1 MTQQSTVRRETGSA
15 KETLRTATLAEFQA
29 VRRSRQ
35 YEQVAKQ
42 IQQLVF
48 RGVLK
53 PGDRLPAERELAT
66 KFGVSRSSVRDAIRT
81 LEVIGIVEPHQGKG
95 TVVRELSTDSLVVPL
110 TRVLLRKRE
119 LVAEL
124 LDVRKMIEPAL
135 ASRAAENA
143 TAEEIGRMEIILRRQ
158 QEKLRRGEETIEED
172 SEFHYVIA
180 LAAGNS
186 VVLKV
191 LHVLM
196 DLLRESR
203 ARSLQVLGR
212 RERSYAGHRQILRAI
227 KRRDGAAAASAARQH
242 LKEIEEI
249 TMRKL

>member
-1 MTQQSTVRRETGSA
+1 MTEQSAIKSSA
-15 KETLRTATLAEFQA
+15 RSTKERQVANLSEFRA
-29 VRRSRQ
+29 VRRARH

-42 IQQLVF
+42 IQRLVI
-48 RGVLK
+48 RGVLR
-53 PGDRLPAERELAT
+53 PGDRLPAERELAA
-66 KFGVSRSSVRDAIRT
+66 KFGVSRATIRDAIRT
-81 LEVIGIVEPHQGKG
+81 LEVIGLLEPRQGKG
-95 TVVRELSTDSLVVPL
+95 TVVREVSTDSLVVPL

-124 LDVRKMIEPAL
+124 LDVRKMLEPAL
-135 ASRAAENA
+135 ASRAAANA
-143 TAEEIGRMEIILRRQ
+143 TAEEIARMEDILRRQ
-158 QEKLRRGEETIEED
+158 QEKIRRGEETIEED

-186 VVLKV
+186 VVIKV
-191 LHVLM
+191 LDLLM
-196 DLLRESR
+196 DLLHESR

-212 RERSYAGHRQILRAI
+212 RERSYDGHRKILRAI
-227 KRRDGAAAASAARQH
+227 QRRDGASAAAAARQH